1 MMAYAQF
8 KAMVLNRGYDID
20 HDYGFQCW
28 DGYAEFCIAQCVP
41 YASCTATGYVQD
53 IWTQRVT
60 NGMLK
65 YFYEVRELQPG
76 DVVVFR
82 PCSVTP
88 TSHIAI
94 FDSDAGGGYGNFLGQ
109 NQGGMYTHP
118 AGGSSFNV
126 IKLPYQATYDTAFR
140 LKSSTSTI
148 VTSTIGYAESQLISE
163 SGIVVLT
170 QPVKKRR
177 DRPDGLAVETLPIGK
192 KLTYTQKWVGNGH
205 RYISWVE
212 HQNDGCMYRYFVAIS
227 GSEKQGVDLWATI
240 GEKQSPVSKT
250 QEHGFT
256 KFKVDGVAIRKGSY
270 DGVKTGTVNSGTVV
284 EYTAKAV
291 TADHRYI
298 IYVKDGVEYWIACS
312 PSNSRSTEWADFY
325 ATDPRIE
332 TKTENKNTDIKATV
346 RNTAD
351 TSNVKHWGV
360 DLSYANPK
368 GSVNLKKYDF
378 AIIQCCYGEETSN
391 HDYRDKLLY
400 YWVDQCKQ
408 AGIPYGVYCYD
419 YAYTVDGARLE
430 AEYAVKLAQEVG
442 ATLGVWIDM
451 EDSDNWKRN
460 RGLLTAD
467 HCLSVCQTFCKTVAD
482 LGWYIGIYS
491 STWWF
496 QNWLTTGLDSY
507 DKWIAA
513 WDAND
518 GGYHSD
524 TSMLGTIHQYSSI
537 DKSTGKEL
545 DMDVMYV
552 DFGHYKSKIENKSQ
566 NKESNDNNDDAN
578 KDGKA
583 NNQVDS
589 KGLTSLLSM
598 IVSFFNKLLSIFKNK

>member
-20 HDYGFQCW
+20 HAYGFQCW

-53 IWTQRVT
+53 IWTQKAT

-65 YFYEVRELQPG
+65 YFNEVHELQPG

-140 LKSSTSTI
+140 LKSSSTSTV

-170 QPVKKRR
+170 KAVNKRR
-177 DRPDGLAVETLPIGK
+177 DRPDGLVVETLPIGK

-227 GSEKQGVDLWATI
+227 GSEKQGVDMWATI
-240 GEKQSPVSKT
+240 GEKQSPVCKT
-250 QEHGFT
+250 QEHGFA
-256 KFKVDGVAIRKGSY
+256 KFKVDSVAIRKGSY
-270 DGVKTGTVNSGTVV
+270 DGAKTGTVNSGTVV

-298 IYVKDGVEYWIACS
+298 IYIKDGVEYWIACS
-312 PSNSRSTEWADFY
+312 PSNSRSAEWADFY

-332 TKTENKNTDIKATV
+332 TKTEDKNTDTKATI

-360 DLSYANPK
+360 DLSSANPK
-368 GSVNLKKYDF
+368 GSVDLTKHDF

-419 YAYTVDGARLE
+419 YAFTVDGARLE

-451 EDSDNWKRN
+451 EDEDNWKRN
-460 RGLLTAD
+460 RGLLSAD
-467 HCLSVCQTFCKTVAD
+467 HCLQVCQEFCKTVKG
-482 LGWYIGIYS
+482 LGWYTGIYS

-496 QNWLTTGLDSY
+496 QNWLTNGLDSY
-507 DKWIAA
+507 DKWVAS
-513 WDAND
+513 WDVND

-524 TSMLGTIHQYSSI
+524 TSTLGTIHQYSSI
-537 DKSTGKEL
+537 DKSTGKAL

-552 DFGHYKSKIENKSQ
+552 DFEHYTVKNEENPRNQS
-566 NKESNDNNDDAN
+566 SNDKKYGTKNST
-578 KDGKA
+578 DGGA
-583 NNQVDS
+583 DS
-589 KGLTSLLSM
+589 KELTSLLSM
-598 IVSFFNKLLSIFKNK
+598 IASLLKKLLSIFGK

>member
-1 MMAYAQF
+1 MMAYTQF

-20 HDYGFQCW
+20 HAYGFQCW

-53 IWTQRVT
+53 IWTQRAT

-65 YFYEVRELQPG
+65 YFNEVRELQPG

-192 KLTYTQKWVGNGH
+192 KLAYTQKWVGNGH

-227 GSEKQGVDLWATI
+227 GSEKQGVDMWATI
-240 GEKQSPVSKT
+240 GEKQSSVSKT
-250 QEHGFT
+250 QEHGFA
-256 KFKVDGVAIRKGSY
+256 KFKVDSVAIRKGSY

-332 TKTENKNTDIKATV
+332 TKTKDKNTDTKATI

-360 DLSYANPK
+360 DLSENN
-368 GSVNLKKYDF
+368 GTVDVSKYEF
-378 AIIQCCYGEETSN
+378 VILRASYGEYTDKKL
-391 HDYRDKLLY
+391 DYF
-400 YWVDQCKQ
+400 VSECKKHN
-408 AGIPYGVYCYD
+408 IPYGLYCYD
-419 YAYTVDGARLE
+419 YALNDDEALAEARYIL
-430 AEYAVKLAQEVG
+430 KLADKYQP
-442 ATLGVWIDM
+442 TLGIWFDM
-451 EDSDNWKRN
+451 EDADNYKKKR
-460 RGLLTAD
+460 GVLTAER
-467 HCLSVCQTFCKTVAD
+467 CLKSCQIFCKAVKEA
-482 LGWYIGIYS
+482 GWYTGIYS

-496 QNWLTTGLDSY
+496 DNWLTSGLDEY
-507 DKWIAA
+507 DKWVAE
-513 WDAND
+513 WGMND

-524 TSMLGTIHQYSSI
+524 TSKRGSIHQYTSI
-537 DKSTGKEL
+537 DKATGIALDKNAMYADFDHYKNTSKEAIETQKEEDEQSDVKEL
-545 DMDVMYV
+545 
-552 DFGHYKSKIENKSQ
+552 N
-566 NKESNDNNDDAN
+566 
-578 KDGKA
+578 
-583 NNQVDS
+583 
-589 KGLTSLLSM
+589 GLLGILISLLK
-598 IVSFFNKLLSIFKNK
+598 KLLSVFGKSGD